1 MSSRISFNTVLKR
14 LLTIAA
20 LVAAFFVSAGL
31 VIYFAYGGRE
41 VKVPE
46 LVGRTQEEARSE
58 LEGLGLRMRV
68 TTSAPSDKVA
78 ADKVSEQDPRAGMTV
93 KTGQS
98 VRVIVSSGLVPAAS
112 SAAPNATAGSSPA
125 PAASRTPRP
134 RPKVTPDTKKSDDRQ
149 EGGGTGNKGAE
160 KKPPGPAGSARPGN
174 PGTERKDAR
183 PGN

>member
-1 MSSRISFNTVLKR
+1 MSSRIGFNTVLKR

-46 LVGRTQEEARSE
+46 LVGRTQDEARSE

-78 ADKVSEQDPRAGMTV
+78 ADKVSEQDPRAGVTV

-98 VRVIVSSGLVPAAS
+98 VRVIVSSGLMPAAS
-112 SAAPNATAGSSPA
+112 PTAANATAGSSPA
-125 PAASRTPRP
+125 PAASRAP
-134 RPKVTPDTKKSDDRQ
+134 RPKVTPDSKKSDDRKD
-149 EGGGTGNKGAE
+149 GV
-160 KKPPGPAGSARPGN
+160 RPGN
-174 PGTERKDAR
+174 TQPEKTEKKDSR